1 MGLGKQAMIAQ
12 KYIFSTSE
20 PAYAVD
26 RRGQIVA
33 WNNAAEC
40 TFGYNE
46 KEALRNKC
54 WELLSGQDIFGNP
67 SCCEGCPIRAAAFAK
82 KPIQRFQVDFET
94 ADCKRKRF
102 TVSTLVLF
110 DGPNQEMLIHLCRPD
125 CAANDSQTAGGQ
137 SRIGQK
143 SPCQALTR
151 RETEVL
157 SHLRN
162 GTNIK
167 DIAVA
172 MGISPWTVRNHVQHV
187 LLKLHVHSRHEAVA
201 VGRKLRLI

>member
-1 MGLGKQAMIAQ
+1 MIAG

-20 PAYAVD
+20 PTYAVD
-26 RRGQIVA
+26 RSGQIVA
-33 WNNAAEC
+33 WNSAAKC
-40 TFGYNE
+40 TFGYTE
-46 KEALRNKC
+46 KDALGNKC

-82 KPIQRFQVDFET
+82 KPIKRFQVDFET

-125 CAANDSQTAGGQ
+125 CAENDGRSAGGRP
-137 SRIGQK
+137 RIGQK
-143 SPCQALTR
+143 SPRPALTC

-157 SHLRN
+157 SHLNN
-162 GTNIK
+162 GTSIK
-167 DIAVA
+167 DIAIA
-172 MGISPWTVRNHVQHV
+172 MSISRSTVRNHIQHV
-187 LLKLHVHSRHEAVA
+187 LLKLHVHSQLEAVA
-201 VGRKLRLI
+201 VGRQLRLI